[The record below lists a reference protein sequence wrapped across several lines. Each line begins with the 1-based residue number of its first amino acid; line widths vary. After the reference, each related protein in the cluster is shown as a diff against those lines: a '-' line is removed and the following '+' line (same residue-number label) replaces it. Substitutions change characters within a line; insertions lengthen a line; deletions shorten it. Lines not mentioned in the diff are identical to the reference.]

1 MKNILILLMLIGN
14 FFISCGP
21 RTGIHEEET
30 IVKPKALKIEVCV
43 VKSIALTPGKYQS
56 FIITVKNKDKIAYK
70 IYTSNIDFCVGDS
83 VFMVNKNVL
92 INIHNI

>member
-1 MKNILILLMLIGN
+1 MKNILLVLIIS

-30 IVKPKALKIEVCV
+30 IVKPRPIKVEICI

-70 IYTSNIDFCVGDS
+70 IYTDAIDFTVGDS
-83 VFMVNKNVL
+83 VMMINKNVL
-92 INIHNI
+92 RNIHNL

>member
-1 MKNILILLMLIGN
+1 MRHIFSLILVA

-30 IVKPKALKIEVCV
+30 IVKPKPLKIEICV

-70 IYTSNIDFCVGDS
+70 IYTSDIDFSVGDS
-83 VFMVNKNVL
+83 VMMINKNVL
-92 INIHNI
+92 RNIHNL